1 MSNLLKWGFVAL
13 FLSIFI
19 IPTISFS
26 ATLGVI
32 NTNDSGPGSL
42 REVVEALA
50 QDGDE
55 IIFNI
60 PSTPPHTITL
70 TSGQITI
77 GNSITIAGP
86 GVDELIIDGSAN
98 ERIFQIFS
106 ASSDLNVV
114 ISGMTITNGLDNAGG
129 AIRNDESLTILD
141 SLISNSSSPI
151 GFGGGGILNNGDVLT
166 IERSTITGNTSNFGG
181 GILNRSGGTLILNL
195 TQVSANMADVN
206 ATSTGA
212 GISRQGNAFITD
224 SIIFDNIAYAS
235 GGGINNQGAM
245 SINRTTI
252 SGNLGN
258 SAGGGGINNSSTD
271 AFVIL
276 NSTIAFN
283 TTALGNGAGIRNT
296 RGIIDI
302 TNSTIAFNTVP
313 VGSGG
318 GILNQGGVIPSIIN
332 IKNSLVVGN
341 TAPTDPNCS
350 DIFAGSTIND
360 VGNNISDN
368 VIDDCAVFFDGAF
381 VTPNMLGS
389 LQDNGWFGLTLDL
402 LTPPG
407 PSNPAVDGVP
417 AGQCTDQAMTPMTI
431 TEDGRSFPRPCND
444 AEDMLC
450 DIGAFELQQTGML
463 TIEKITVP
471 AGGMG
476 FEFFGSGFPQA
487 CDLFESFV
495 LDDMEFLSCI
505 LPLDTYSV
513 EENVSTGYAL
523 DISCDQSSTTIGSEV
538 TLALADGANST
549 CTFTNTGIPTLT
561 VQKVGV
567 GTGTVTSAP
576 PGIDFGGDCSEGFDP
591 GTLVTLTAL
600 ADGGFQPGTWGGAC
614 AGFVGEVATVI
625 VDQLK
630 QLKACTISFDVGAF
644 DFNIDLAGDGTGN
657 VTSVPA
663 GIDCGDGGADC
674 MEAYEDG
681 TEVTLIPTPDGS
693 SVFAGFSGDADC
705 ADGVVSIDADKT
717 CTATFDFLPLILNPI
732 FPGVG
737 SNVNSI
743 ELEQASPNGNVAY
756 IWGFMPGLTTVGGPT
771 CNGIQSGIKDVRL
784 LGIIQAGADQTAMF
798 IVYIPL
804 NPAFQMPVL
813 VQAVDI
819 PTCRVSDVVQNI
831 ILNE

>member
-19 IPTISFS
+19 VPTLSQG
-26 ATLGVI
+26 ATIGVI
-32 NTNDSGPGSL
+32 NANDSGPGSL
-42 REVVEALA
+42 REAVETLA
-50 QDGDE
+50 ADGDE

-60 PSTPPHTITL
+60 PSASPNIITL
-70 TSGQITI
+70 TTGQITI
-77 GNSITIAGP
+77 SKSITITGP
-86 GVDELIIDGSAN
+86 GANELTIDGSAN
-98 ERIFQIFS
+98 GRIFQIFS
-106 ASSDLNVV
+106 APSDLDVV
-114 ISGMTITNGLDNAGG
+114 ISGVTITNGNDSAGG

-195 TQVSANMADVN
+195 TQVSTNMADVN
-206 ATSTGA
+206 PTSAGA
-212 GISRQGNAFITD
+212 GISNQGNAFITD
-224 SIIFDNIAYAS
+224 SMIFDNIASAS

-252 SGNLGN
+252 SGNQAN
-258 SAGGGGINNSSTD
+258 TAGGGGINNSSTD
-271 AFVIL
+271 VFVIL

-302 TNSTIAFNTVP
+302 TISTIANNTVP

-360 VGNNISDN
+360 IGNNISDN

-381 VTPNMLGS
+381 VTPTMLGS
-389 LQDNGWFGLTLDL
+389 LQDNGGFGLTLDL

-431 TEDGRSFPRPCND
+431 TEDGRSFPRPGND
-444 AEDMLC
+444 AGDMLC
-450 DIGAFELQQTGML
+450 DIGAVELQQTGML

-471 AGGMG
+471 AGGAG
-476 FEFFGSGFPQA
+476 FNFIGVDFPEA
-487 CDLFESFV
+487 CELNDMFV
-495 LDDMEFLSCI
+495 LDDTGSISCI
-505 LPLDTYSV
+505 LPVGIYSA
-513 EENVSTGYAL
+513 EEDVSTGYSL
-523 DISCDQSSTTIGSEV
+523 NIMCDQSSTTIGSEV
-538 TLALADGANST
+538 TLDLADGADST
-549 CTFTNTGIPTLT
+549 CTFTNTGQPTLT
-561 VQKVGV
+561 VQKLGL

-576 PGIDFGGDCSEGFDP
+576 VGIDCGGDCSEQYDP
-591 GTLVTLTAL
+591 GTLVTLTAV
-600 ADGGFQPGTWGGAC
+600 ADMGFMPGAWGGAC
-614 AGFVGEVATVI
+614 AGFVGEVATVMI
-625 VDQLK
+625 DQTIE
-630 QLKACTISFDVGAF
+630 CTISFDIGEF
-644 DFNIDLAGDGTGN
+644 DLNIDIAGDGDGN
-657 VTSVPA
+657 VSSMPA
-663 GIDCGDGGADC
+663 GIDCGDGGVDC
-674 MEAYEDG
+674 VESFGVG
-681 TEVTLIPTPDGS
+681 TEITLTPTPNGS
-693 SVFAGFSGDADC
+693 SVFAGFSGDPDC
-705 ADGVVSIDADKT
+705 ADGVVTIDSDIT
-717 CTATFDFLPLILNPI
+717 CTATFDLFPLILNPI
-732 FPGVG
+732 FPGVA
-737 SNVNSI
+737 SNINTI
-743 ELEQASPNGNVAY
+743 EVEQATPNGSVAY
-756 IWGFMPGLTTVGGPT
+756 VWGFMPGLTIVGGST
-771 CNGIQSGIKDVRL
+771 CNGVELGIKDLRL
-784 LGIIQAGADQTAMF
+784 LGIRTAGANQIANF
-798 IVYIPL
+798 VLYIPL

-819 PTCRVSDVVQNI
+819 ATCRTSEVVTNI